1 MGKGL
6 LRGLFKP
13 LSLCIGFR
21 YTRAKK
27 RNHFISFISAISMLG
42 IALGVLVLITVMS
55 VMNGFDREIKD
66 RILTMIPEV
75 TVTSWNGA
83 MSDWQ
88 QGITALSQSTKAKSM
103 GITGASP
110 FIMGQGM
117 VSLNDVPAF
126 VVLEGIDLKTENSV
140 LPIGQKMIAGKLS
153 DLGNINFGIVL
164 GKDLAESLGVALGD
178 KVTVIVP
185 QTSLSPVGVLPTLKQ
200 FTVTGLFQ
208 VGYQY
213 DSNYALIRI
222 SDAQKLF
229 QMGDSVT
236 GIQLKLNDAFSADQ
250 AVHELKGWLP
260 PMYRA
265 QSWIEQN
272 PNFFKALKME
282 KMIMFLM
289 LLLIIAVAAFN
300 MLSSLVMLVTDKQGD
315 IAILRTLGC
324 SSGLILRVFMIQGM
338 IIGFV
343 GTALGVIL
351 GVLLSMRVTQITNW
365 FQNLTGTEILNSS
378 VYYIDFIPSR
388 LKFSDIWHIALI
400 SLVLSLIST
409 LYPAWRASKVEPAEA
424 LRYE

>member
-1 MGKGL
+1 M
-6 LRGLFKP
+6 FQP
-13 LSLCIGFR
+13 LALCIGLR

-75 TVTSWNGA
+75 TVTSWGGD
-83 MSDWQ
+83 MQDWQ
-88 QGITALSQSTKAKSM
+88 AGLKALTQSPKAKAM
-103 GITGASP
+103 GIRGASA

-126 VVLEGIDLKTENSV
+126 VVLEGIDLNTENQV
-140 LPIGQKMIAGKLS
+140 LPIAQKMIAGKLE
-153 DLGNINFGIVL
+153 DLGKVNFGIVL

-185 QTSLSPVGVLPTLKQ
+185 ETSLSPMGVLPTLKQ
-200 FTVTGLFQ
+200 FTVTGIFQ

-213 DSNYALIRI
+213 DSNYALINL
-222 SDAQKLF
+222 SAAQKLF
-229 QMGDSVT
+229 SLGNAVT

-250 AVHELKGWLP
+250 AVNSLKEWLP

-324 SSGLILRVFMIQGM
+324 SSGLILRIFMIQGM
-338 IIGFV
+338 IIGLI
-343 GTALGVIL
+343 GTALGVIF
-351 GVLLSMRVTQITNW
+351 GVLLSLHVTQITNW

-378 VYYIDFIPSR
+378 VYYIDFIPSK
-388 LKFSDIWHIALI
+388 LELADIWHIALI
-400 SLVLSLIST
+400 SLGLSLIST

>member
-1 MGKGL
+1 M
-6 LRGLFKP
+6 FKP
-13 LSLCIGFR
+13 LALCIGLR

-27 RNHFISFISAISMLG
+27 RNHFISFISGISMLG

-75 TVTSWNGA
+75 TISNWVGG
-83 MSDWQ
+83 MLDWQ
-88 QGITALSQSTKAKSM
+88 EGIKVLSKNPN
-103 GITGASP
+103 ITGVSP
-110 FIMGQGM
+110 FVMGQGM

-126 VVLEGIDLKTENSV
+126 VVLEGIDLNTENQV
-140 LPIGQKMIAGKLS
+140 LPIGQKMIAGRLE
-153 DLGNINFGIVL
+153 DLGAKPFGIVL
-164 GKDLAESLGVALGD
+164 GKDLAESLGAGIGD

-185 QTSLSPVGVLPTLKQ
+185 QTSLSPIGVLPTLRQ
-200 FTVTGLFQ
+200 FTVTGVFQ

-229 QMGDSVT
+229 QLGQAVT
-236 GIQLKLNDAFSADQ
+236 GIQLKLKDAFSADQ
-250 AVHELKGWLP
+250 MAQELKQYLP
-260 PMYRA
+260 STYRA

-300 MLSSLVMLVTDKQGD
+300 MLSSLVMLVTDKQSD

-324 SSGLILRVFMIQGM
+324 SSGLILQVFMIQGM
-338 IIGFV
+338 IIGLV
-343 GTALGVIL
+343 GTALGVGL
-351 GVLLSMRVTQITNW
+351 GVLLSLHVTQITNW
-365 FQNLTGTEILNSS
+365 FQNISGTEILNSS
-378 VYYIDFIPSR
+378 VYYIDFIPSK
-388 LKFSDIWHIALI
+388 LEFADVWHIALI
-400 SLVLSLIST
+400 SLGLSLIST

>member
-1 MGKGL
+1 M
-6 LRGLFKP
+6 FKP
-13 LSLCIGFR
+13 LALCIGLR

-75 TVTSWNGA
+75 TISNWVGG
-83 MSDWQ
+83 MQDWQ
-88 QGITALSQSTKAKSM
+88 EGIKVLSQDPSIK
-103 GITGASP
+103 GLSP
-110 FIMGQGM
+110 FVMGQGM
-117 VSLNDVPAF
+117 VSLNEVPAF
-126 VVLEGIDLKTENSV
+126 VVLEGIDLSTENQV
-140 LPIGQKMIAGKLS
+140 LPIGQKMIAGKLE
-153 DLGNINFGIVL
+153 DLGQKPFGIIL
-164 GKDLAESLGVALGD
+164 GKDLAESLGAGIGD

-185 QTSLSPVGVLPTLKQ
+185 QTSLSPIGVLPTLRQ
-200 FTVTGLFQ
+200 FTVTGVFQ
-208 VGYQY
+208 VGYEY

-229 QMGDSVT
+229 QLGQAVT
-236 GIQLKLNDAFSADQ
+236 GIQLKLNDAFSADKM
-250 AVHELKGWLP
+250 VENLKKHLP
-260 PMYRA
+260 PMVRA

-300 MLSSLVMLVTDKQGD
+300 MLSSLVMLVTDKQSD

-324 SSGLILRVFMIQGM
+324 SSGLILKIFMIQGM
-338 IIGFV
+338 IIGLI
-343 GTALGVIL
+343 GTALGVGL
-351 GVLLSMRVTQITNW
+351 GVLLSLHVTQITNW
-365 FQNLTGTEILNSS
+365 FQSISGTEILNSS
-378 VYYIDFIPSR
+378 VYYIDFIPSK
-388 LKFSDIWHIALI
+388 LEFSDVWHIALI
-400 SLVLSLIST
+400 SLGLSLIST